1 MTKTFSWLTIIGLVL
16 FLTTTHAGI
25 WAGEAAKNDRRLGEA
40 AKIEVAPAGND
51 RMPTERAP
59 GENTTGRVLA
69 GLVGTVVAVVPES
82 QTLVVDVPLERD
94 VLRVGAWV
102 TDETRIEAR
111 GVPVSLDSLEPGAR
125 VRIDVRRIPTG
136 NEAISVVVLRE
147 PRG

>member
-25 WAGEAAKNDRRLGEA
+25 RAGEAAKNDRRLGET
-40 AKIEVAPAGND
+40 AKIKVAPAGTD
-51 RMPTERAP
+51 RMATERAP
-59 GENTTGRVLA
+59 GENITGRVLT

-147 PRG
+147 PRS